1 LLRATHNDYAAPLL
15 SKQNYEAALDYRPLD
30 RAALSFSYRRE
41 DVQENRESLS
51 QQIQRDILA
60 LRAEMPLTIR
70 NSVGGAYSYARYSD
84 ENQRQA
90 FELFGSHKLS
100 LYPRIFKVTYTLS
113 YQDFLKATIFPPEG
127 SSIATVHP
135 YFAPSNFFTNA
146 VTVEWRHHVQ
156 KELFLGAK
164 QCYYQLQW
172 TPAVESIDAV
182 FSNTV
187 RGEVLCDLTRRFT
200 VSVQGLISRS
210 TTYEAEQLSL
220 QLLYRF

>member
-1 LLRATHNDYAAPLL
+1 
-15 SKQNYEAALDYRPLD
+15 
-30 RAALSFSYRRE
+30 
-41 DVQENRESLS
+41 
-51 QQIQRDILA
+51 
-60 LRAEMPLTIR
+60 MPLSVR
-70 NSVGGAYSYARYSD
+70 VAVGGAYSYARYSD

-90 FELFGSHKLS
+90 FELFGSHQFS
-100 LYPRIFKVTYTLS
+100 LYPRVLKLTYTLS
-113 YQDFLKATIFPPEG
+113 YQDFSKATIFPPEG
-127 SSIATVHP
+127 SSIPTVHP

-146 VTVEWRHHVQ
+146 LTLQWRHYLQ
-156 KELFLGAK
+156 KELFLGAN
-164 QCYYQLQW
+164 QCYYDLQW